1 MNPTDVPHPLPNPQS
16 SSLYLATP
24 TDEELK
30 VVYAFSFAEWGES
43 LTLPQYL
50 EESDF
55 LTRVP
60 LAKNG
65 GMASWILTDRNRLP
79 NQRPVLASCETFR
92 KRAFVNNQKGQISEN
107 IVYGIASV
115 FVSPDYRRRG
125 YGARLMHE
133 LARVLP
139 EMHVGSLR
147 SIGSVLY
154 SDIGKDYYTKVGWP
168 AFPVNNH
175 VEFNP
180 MTGPVPTQARSVQTE
195 DLPQL
200 CQDDEAMARKS
211 MASLPPGKTQMIIVP
226 DVDHMLW
233 HISKEEFACQKIF
246 GSVPQSKGAIA
257 GERGCRIWALW
268 AHRYYGHPNSSPED
282 NTLYI
287 LRFVVED
294 QEPTPEQLESQV
306 QYLKAVLQAAQAEAA
321 KWGLRCVKLWHP
333 IPLVQQLLERSR
345 LEHRQVEREEDSIAS
360 LKWFGDGGGREDDIE
375 WVACERYAWV

>member
-1 MNPTDVPHPLPNPQS
+1 M
-16 SSLYLATP
+16 
-24 TDEELK
+24 E
-30 VVYAFSFAEWGES
+30 AF
-43 LTLPQYL
+43 L
-50 EESDF
+50 
-55 LTRVP
+55 
-60 LAKNG
+60 
-65 GMASWILTDRNRLP
+65 I
-79 NQRPVLASCETFR
+79 QR
-92 KRAFVNNQKGQISEN
+92 
-107 IVYGIASV
+107 
-115 FVSPDYRRRG
+115 
-125 YGARLMHE
+125 
-133 LARVLP
+133 LARITIQRWFGRL
-139 EMHVGSLR
+139 
-147 SIGSVLY
+147 
-154 SDIGKDYYTKVGWP
+154 
-168 AFPVNNH
+168 AFPVNHH

-180 MTGPVPTQARSVQTE
+180 MNVPVPNQARSVQTE

-211 MASLPPGKTQMIIVP
+211 MTSLPPGKTQMIIVP

-246 GSVPQSKGAIA
+246 GSVPRSKGAIA

-306 QYLKAVLQAAQAEAA
+306 QYLKAVLQAVQAEAA